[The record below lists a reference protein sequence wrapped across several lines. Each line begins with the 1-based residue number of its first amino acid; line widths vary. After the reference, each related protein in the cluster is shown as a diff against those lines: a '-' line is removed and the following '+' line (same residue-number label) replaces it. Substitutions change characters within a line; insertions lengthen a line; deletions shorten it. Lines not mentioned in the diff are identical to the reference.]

1 MVRGKSALAGGW
13 SKILVRSIRLD
24 ELQLQICAINIL
36 DEVLNSQLPC
46 PGAWRVLLGTLVH
59 R

>member
-1 MVRGKSALAGGW
+1 
-13 SKILVRSIRLD
+13 LD